1 MQIIILAVVV
11 FLVYRFFSNAS
22 SGEITLIVLGV
33 IGGIVALFVAVNK
46 SAEKDMEKAEQQ
58 RNFIREKAEVY
69 KRSLAKKRTQ
79 LIVKDDYGD
88 LDDSKWRAEIVL
100 FFNNKIGSIPE
111 DLGMSNAEKV
121 IPADDIA
128 KIIDDVARDGQDV
141 LSDLYSYSE
150 NMDGI
155 EYEHFCASLLREGG
169 WQASVSQASNDQGAD
184 IIAERDGIEVVIQ
197 CKKYSTPVGNKAV
210 QEVSASRFHYG
221 AHYAA
226 VVTNSSFT
234 KSAKQL
240 ANSVDVLLLHHS
252 DLKNI
257 DQILECGAV
266 NS

>member
-1 MQIIILAVVV
+1 MQIIILAVAA

-22 SGEITLIVLGV
+22 SGEITLIVLGLV
-33 IGGIVALFVAVNK
+33 GGIVALFVAVNA

-58 RNFIREKAEVY
+58 RTLIRDKAESY

-88 LDDSKWRAEIVL
+88 PDDAKWRAEIVR
-100 FFNNKIGSIPE
+100 FFNNKIGSIPAE
-111 DLGMSNAEKV
+111 LAMSNAEKV
-121 IPADDIA
+121 IPADEIA
-128 KIIDDVARDGQDV
+128 KIIDAVAKDGQDE
-141 LSDLYSYSE
+141 LNDLYSYSE

-155 EYEHFCASLLREGG
+155 EYEHFCASLLREEG
-169 WQASVSQASNDQGAD
+169 WQASVSQASNDQGVD
-184 IIAERDGIEVVIQ
+184 IIAERDGIEIVIQ
-197 CKKYSTPVGNKAV
+197 CKKYSTPVGNKAI
-210 QEVSASRFHYG
+210 QEVSAGRFHYG
-221 AHYAA
+221 AQYAA

-257 DQILECGAV
+257 DQFLGWSAI